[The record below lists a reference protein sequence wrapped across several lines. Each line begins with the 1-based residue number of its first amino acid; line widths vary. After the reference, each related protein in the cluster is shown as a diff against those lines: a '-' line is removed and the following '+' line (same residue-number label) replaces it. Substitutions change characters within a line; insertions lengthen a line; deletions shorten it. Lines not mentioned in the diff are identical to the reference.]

1 MVRQQSA
8 LVIAALLLGSVAPLA
23 QAKPQ
28 APAKPAPRTPAGPAP
43 QPAKPAAPPAP
54 APPSAA
60 LQPPPPPPATDV
72 RFKTS
77 ITHGAQ
83 VSHNVTYLQGP
94 RQRVEF
100 PGVVSLDQCDL
111 ERTVMLNVPAKRYQV
126 EPYPDVAASP
136 PTASVPDPQAA
147 QIAAAQKGQPRGG
160 VVTLTTS
167 ITDTL
172 ERQTILGLEARRI
185 KTVMVKQASS
195 NACDKSPMKVEVDAW
210 YVDLPQQSACERPS
224 GTTPPP
230 PSDPA
235 LCTDRVE
242 TRVVGDAKLG
252 FPVRSVTTTTGGEG
266 DKADVSTSL
275 QEVTE
280 LEISR
285 LDKSL
290 FDVPA
295 DFVEAK
301 SSAEIVRAIAT
312 GESLSDAIYG
322 STADGSSDAAPKKPG
337 TIRIGVLE
345 PVNKTDRNLPPSRL
359 RQDLVTRLTKAPYEA
374 VALKGSSPSAI
385 LADAARLE
393 CDYVMLAEVVE
404 AKTSKP
410 GKLGGVMKLTGGGA
424 PKDSHDAKVDYK
436 LFAVTAP
443 ESPRVSGSA
452 KASSGGVGMSAL
464 ARCSASRRSPA
475 RCGWAAGW
483 RSAWAGRWE

>member
-1 MVRQQSA
+1 MVRQRSA
-8 LVIAALLLGSVAPLA
+8 LVIAGLLLGTIAPQA
-23 QAKPQ
+23 QSKPQ
-28 APAKPAPRTPAGPAP
+28 GPPKPAPRAPARPAP
-43 QPAKPAAPPAP
+43 QPAAKSAPQPAAETAPAAP
-54 APPSAA
+54 
-60 LQPPPPPPATDV
+60 QPPPPPATDV

-77 ITHGAQ
+77 ITYGAQ

-111 ERTVMLNVPAKRYQV
+111 KRTVILNVPARRYQV
-126 EPYPDVAASP
+126 QPYPDVAASAP
-136 PTASVPDPQAA
+136 ADSVQAA
-147 QIAAAQKGQPRGG
+147 QVAQIAAQKGQPRGG

-224 GTTPPP
+224 VTTPPPP

-242 TRVVGDAKLG
+242 ARVVGDAKLG
-252 FPVRSVTTTTGGEG
+252 FPVKSLTTTTGGEG

-285 LDKSL
+285 LDKAL

-322 STADGSSDAAPKKPG
+322 STADGSSDAAPKKAG

-345 PVNKTDRNLPPSRL
+345 PVNKADRNLSLSRL

-374 VALKGSSPSAI
+374 VALKGSSPGAI
-385 LADAARLE
+385 LDDAARLQ

-410 GKLGGVMKLTGGGA
+410 GKLG
-424 PKDSHDAKVDYK
+424 S
-436 LFAVTAP
+436 
-443 ESPRVSGSA
+443 
-452 KASSGGVGMSAL
+452 
-464 ARCSASRRSPA
+464 
-475 RCGWAAGW
+475 
-483 RSAWAGRWE
+483 